1 MSDRSEALL
10 EVTRFLRD
18 YPPFDA
24 LDLEMV
30 ERVAA
35 AADVEFHRAGEIIF
49 SQTGDPVAELRV
61 VRSGAVELVHDGRV
75 LDLMGPGELF
85 GHASMLSGM
94 PPGFEARATEDTLC
108 YSIEADV
115 AADALVGPA
124 GVRYVARSLLEAS
137 QDLLR
142 AGAGRG
148 LAAAHQPISAL
159 IRGEPVVCA
168 PDTTIREAA
177 QLMTAAS
184 KTSILVELGDGALG
198 IMTDRD
204 LRSRVIAAGIGGD
217 APVSAAMSAPA
228 YTCRPDRLGEEVL
241 LEMLDRGFRHLPVVS
256 ATGEV
261 LGVVKDSDLVAAHTR
276 SSFFLRQRIGRAQN
290 IDDLVLVAGELRP
303 SVVAMHDG
311 GLSARNVMAV
321 YTVMVEALTRRLVEL
336 EVAAAAS
343 DGPSSRGW
351 RSAATRDARCRR
363 ARTST
368 ARSCGSGTPEN
379 RPCAP
384 GCTLSPN
391 GSWGRLSAAAS
402 PPTST
407 GRPRRISSSSVHW
420 SPGSTQ
426 STAGSLTRRRRR
438 R

>member
-137 QDLLR
+137 QDLLESGGRTGPRRRPPTHQRADQGRARRLR
-142 AGAGRG
+142 AGHDDPRG
-148 LAAAHQPISAL
+148 GAADD
-159 IRGEPVVCA
+159 R
-168 PDTTIREAA
+168 R
-177 QLMTAAS
+177 
-184 KTSILVELGDGALG
+184 VEDLDPRRVGDGALG

-311 GLSARNVMAV
+311 GLSAR
-321 YTVMVEALTRRLVEL
+321 TSWLSTPSWSRL
-336 EVAAAAS
+336 
-343 DGPSSRGW
+343 
-351 RSAATRDARCRR
+351 
-363 ARTST
+363 
-368 ARSCGSGTPEN
+368 
-379 RPCAP
+379 
-384 GCTLSPN
+384 
-391 GSWGRLSAAAS
+391 
-402 PPTST
+402 
-407 GRPRRISSSSVHW
+407 
-420 SPGSTQ
+420 
-426 STAGSLTRRRRR
+426 
-438 R
+438 